1 MSPVKKKISFLRSGT
16 KIARSPIRKQKKQ
29 ALPAEQEPWLTPLKG
44 KKKTNKPVPAE
55 TESSVKPLKKSTKRK
70 AKKPQRMDE
79 LPDYEAG
86 AAAGAAGD
94 DLVGA
99 GLTEDEKFWALGLG
113 KVILKKKGV
122 LNKQA
127 VRDVLLYGLQ
137 GGDSLPPGLGLRPTS
152 PRPAAHDDDDCALV
166 ERSELEVLLMSIFHY
181 LVVSNLSDFHIAAP
195 KLGSQNRSLTLTL
208 LSHKVPGVLSGSR
221 SLYDLIALLKLLES
235 HAGELFDRDRD
246 QDRAV
251 RFLGDIA
258 RRVSSYLD
266 SARQSLRGNTTLLE
280 SCASAIINKIRVG
293 RASELNVPAVVEGV
307 VESLLDTFSDRCRK
321 NMLNLAITQELVQSF
336 ATPWAHQQP
345 PAPLDGSQQHTY
357 RSPPPPPNPQA
368 GSSRIGKLPG
378 MNDRECRFPNSNQFA
393 CALCGKGST
402 PGVNGHRARDCSASP
417 EQQQDWIQ
425 RAIPVV

>member
-1 MSPVKKKISFLRSGT
+1 MSPVKKKMSFLRSGT
-16 KIARSPIRKQKKQ
+16 KIVRSPIRKQTK
-29 ALPAEQEPWLTPLKG
+29 ALPAEQELLSTPLKG
-44 KKKTNKPVPAE
+44 KKQTKKPVPAE
-55 TESSVKPLKKSTKRK
+55 TESSVKPLKGSKKRK
-70 AKKPQRMDE
+70 AKKPQQMDE
-79 LPDYEAG
+79 HPDDEAG
-86 AAAGAAGD
+86 EADGTAGD
-94 DLVGA
+94 EIGA
-99 GLTEDEKFWALGLG
+99 GLTEDQRFWALGLG
-113 KVILKKKGV
+113 EVILKQKGAM
-122 LNKQA
+122 NKQTA
-127 VRDVLLYGLQ
+127 RDVLLYGLQ

-152 PRPAAHDDDDCALV
+152 PRPKARDDDDCALV
-166 ERSELEVLLMSIFHY
+166 GRSELEVLLMSIFHY

-208 LSHKVPGVLSGSR
+208 LSHKVSGVLSGSR

-258 RRVSSYLD
+258 RRVSAYLD
-266 SARQSLRGNTTLLE
+266 SARKSLRGNTTLLE

-293 RASELNVPAVVEGV
+293 QASELNVPAVVEGV

-321 NMLNLAITQELVQSF
+321 SMLTAAITQELLQSI

-345 PAPLDGSQQHTY
+345 PAPLDGSQQLTY
-357 RSPPPPPNPQA
+357 RSPPPPPNPLA

-378 MNDRECRFPNSNQFA
+378 MGDRECRFPNSNQFA

-402 PGVNGHRARDCSASP
+402 PGVIGHRARECTALH

-425 RAIPVV
+425 RAIPMV